1 MTAYADGYRDGFAAA
16 VMAMTDLVLAG
27 GEWFVD
33 AQAMCL
39 DFHRE
44 RLLPWE
50 RGDAPEMERPRLAV
64 LDLPFSDPPLTDE
77 EADALLAGEMG
88 EGDLADLEGSDA

>member
-44 RLLPWE
+44 HLLPWE
-50 RGDAPEMERPRLAV
+50 RGAAPEMERPRLAV

-77 EADALLAGEMG
+77 EADALLAAELGVLEG
-88 EGDLADLEGSDA
+88 EGEEG

>member
-1 MTAYADGYRDGFAAA
+1 MTAYADGYREGFAAA

-27 GEWFVD
+27 GELVVD
-33 AQAMCL
+33 AQARCL

-44 RLLPWE
+44 HLLPWKA
-50 RGDAPEMERPRLAV
+50 GAAPEMERPRLAV

-77 EADALLAGEMG
+77 EADALLAAEMG
-88 EGDLADLEGSDA
+88 VLEGEGEEA

>member
-77 EADALLAGEMG
+77 EADAALAGELG
-88 EGDLADLEGSDA
+88 EGEEEEAAS